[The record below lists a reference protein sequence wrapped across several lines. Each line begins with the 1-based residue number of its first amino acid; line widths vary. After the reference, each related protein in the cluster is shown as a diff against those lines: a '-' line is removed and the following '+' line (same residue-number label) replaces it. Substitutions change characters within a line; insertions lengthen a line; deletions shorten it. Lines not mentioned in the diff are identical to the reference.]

1 MKKNLLLIVLL
12 SVSLFFSCGQPND
25 IKILGTWSCTE
36 CGENIG
42 DYSIKFD
49 ATGNFELFD
58 ETIHYIGTWEAL
70 TDTHF
75 KITFSNKDLGLLF
88 YDIEE
93 LSDDKLIIND
103 GRKTVEFTKKE

>member
-1 MKKNLLLIVLL
+1 MKKNLIFIVLL
-12 SVSLFFSCGQPND
+12 SISLFFSCGDPND
-25 IKILGTWSCTE
+25 IKIIGTWTCTE

-49 ATGNFELFD
+49 ASGDFVMAD
-58 ETIHYIGTWEAL
+58 ETIYYVGTWEAL

-75 KITFSNKDLGLLF
+75 KITFSNTDLGLLF

-93 LSDDKLIIND
+93 LSDDELIVND
-103 GRKTVEFTKKE
+103 SHKTIEFKRVK